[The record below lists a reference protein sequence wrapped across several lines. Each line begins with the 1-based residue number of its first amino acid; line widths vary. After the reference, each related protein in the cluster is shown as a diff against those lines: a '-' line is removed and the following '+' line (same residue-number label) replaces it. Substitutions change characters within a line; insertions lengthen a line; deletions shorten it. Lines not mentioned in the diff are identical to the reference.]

1 MKKNKN
7 IIYKNFIQHRYLN
20 SKYNKRIDRNFNKIF
35 KNLIDNLDST
45 KNTYH
50 SLSRKFEFNFK
61 FKDLKKFQKFKTV
74 VIIGMGGSILG
85 AEAIYSFLKKKIKKN
100 FIFINNIDENKLIKI
115 KKNNFYNTL
124 FIIISKSGKT
134 LETLSNFETLKIIKK
149 KAKNI
154 IIISEKSNNPLYL
167 ISKKFQLHH
176 IVHKNY
182 IGGRYSVLSEVGL
195 LPAHLMGVNIFKIR
209 KNIMSHLNSKNKEFL
224 KESVKKLAN
233 LLNNNKFKNLIFFNY
248 APQLNEFLYWCQQ
261 LIAESLC
268 KKGKGFLPVI
278 SPAPKDHHSLL
289 QLYLDGPRDKIF
301 YIFSLDSKYN
311 DSLSKI
317 KLAQKNAFLSIL
329 KKNKIPYR
337 EFNIRNSS
345 EEVIGELF
353 AYFMLE
359 TSIVGKTININPFN
373 QPAVEQVKNNT
384 KKILA

>member
-7 IIYKNFIQHRYLN
+7 IIYKNFIQNRYLN
-20 SKYNKRIDRNFNKIF
+20 SKYNKKIDRNFNKIF
-35 KNLIDNLDST
+35 KNLINNLDST

-134 LETLSNFETLKIIKK
+134 LETLSNFAALKIIKK

-167 ISKKFQLHH
+167 ISKRFQLHH
-176 IVHKNY
+176 IEHKNY

-209 KNIMSHLNSKNKEFL
+209 KNILNHLNSKNKQSL

-233 LLNNNKFKNLIFFNY
+233 LLNDNKFKNLIFFNY

-261 LIAESLC
+261 LIAESLG

-301 YIFSLDSKYN
+301 YIFSLESKHN
-311 DSLSKI
+311 NSLSKI

-337 EFNIRNSS
+337 EFKIRNLS
-345 EEVIGELF
+345 EEVLGELF

-373 QPAVEQVKNNT
+373 QPAVEQVK
-384 KKILA
+384 KIQRKS